1 MWLNHW
7 NYGRKRICQ
16 KQNRTICDVN
26 ILSWEVDYMSE
37 FVEEFKIG
45 NTNVKIADDYCRD
58 KTPED
63 VNAILKRIGVN
74 ALPHFAMNKQ
84 DKAG

>member
-1 MWLNHW
+1 M
-7 NYGRKRICQ
+7 R
-16 KQNRTICDVN
+16 
-26 ILSWEVDYMSE
+26 E

-58 KTPED
+58 
-63 VNAILKRIGVN
+63 NAILKRIGVN

>member
-1 MWLNHW
+1 M
-7 NYGRKRICQ
+7 R
-16 KQNRTICDVN
+16 
-26 ILSWEVDYMSE
+26 E

-45 NTNVKIADDYCRD
+45 NTNVKIA
-58 KTPED
+58 ED

>member
-1 MWLNHW
+1 
-7 NYGRKRICQ
+7 
-16 KQNRTICDVN
+16 
-26 ILSWEVDYMSE
+26 MSE
-37 FVEEFKIG
+37 FGVECKIG

-63 VNAILKRIGVN
+63 VNAILKRIGAN

>member
-1 MWLNHW
+1 MGGKEFVKN
-7 NYGRKRICQ
+7 RIGQ
-16 KQNRTICDVN
+16 FVN

-63 VNAILKRIGVN
+63 VNAILKRIGAN